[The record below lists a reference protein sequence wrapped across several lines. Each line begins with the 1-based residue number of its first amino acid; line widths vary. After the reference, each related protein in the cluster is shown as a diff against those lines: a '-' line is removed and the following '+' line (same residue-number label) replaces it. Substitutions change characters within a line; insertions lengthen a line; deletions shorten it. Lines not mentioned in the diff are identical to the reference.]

1 MIPKTIECKAFIIC
15 KIAYYSFW
23 KFCYIIFIFQL
34 KDFIEVNDNNWR
46 DTVSKTVSKTVLE
59 AYSVEREI
67 ENITY
72 KNLFVMIAMIIGIS
86 LLGGLFLGLAFDIY
100 GEEVLSTNLE
110 GYYLLLFDAAVVAII
125 LLAYKPVLHFIKSI
139 WDVSVLK
146 NGKTYLYLLI
156 GFISIALSQYLM
168 LHVFSFESAAE
179 QKEQLGSLRIQNSIQ
194 SIIYVLSVAIITPVK
209 EEILFRGILYRFLER
224 KYNFLVGIIISS
236 FIFGIL
242 HGGLLITATIMGIVL
257 AMLYKKTQS
266 IIPSIILHI
275 VWNLLVSISMIVSL

>member
-1 MIPKTIECKAFIIC
+1 M
-15 KIAYYSFW
+15 
-23 KFCYIIFIFQL
+23 
-34 KDFIEVNDNNWR
+34 R
-46 DTVSKTVSKTVLE
+46 KTVVE
-59 AYSVEREI
+59 AYSVERNI

-72 KNLFVMIAMIIGIS
+72 KNLFVVIATILGFL
-86 LLGGLFLGLAFDIY
+86 LLGGLFLGLAFGIY
-100 GEEVLSTNLE
+100 GEEALRDNLE
-110 GYYLLLFDAAVVAII
+110 GYYFLLIDAAVVAIV
-125 LLAYKPVLHFIKSI
+125 LLAYKPVLHFIKYI

-156 GFISIALSQYLM
+156 GFIVIALSQYLM

-179 QKEQLGSLRIQNSIQ
+179 QKKQLGSLGIQNSIQ

-209 EEILFRGILYRFLER
+209 EEILFRGILYRFLEK

-242 HGGLLITATIMGIVL
+242 HGGLLITATIMGMVF

-275 VWNLLVSISMIVSL
+275 AWNLLVSISMIVSL

>member
-1 MIPKTIECKAFIIC
+1 MHSDSIPKTIKYKVFIIC
-15 KIAYYSFW
+15 KIAYYSFCEI
-23 KFCYIIFIFQL
+23 CYIIFIFQF
-34 KDFIEVNDNNWR
+34 KDFNKINENNWR
-46 DTVSKTVSKTVLE
+46 DTVSKTVLE
-59 AYSVEREI
+59 AYSVERKI

-86 LLGGLFLGLAFDIY
+86 LLGGLFLSLAFEIY
-100 GEEVLSTNLE
+100 GEEALSTKLE
-110 GYYLLLFDAAVVAII
+110 GYYLLLFDAIVVAIV
-125 LLAYKPVLHFIKSI
+125 LLAYKPVLHFIKYI
-139 WDVSVLK
+139 WDVSILK

-156 GFISIALSQYLM
+156 GFIIIAVSQYLM

-179 QKEQLGSLRIQNSIQ
+179 QKEQLGSLGLQNSIQ

-209 EEILFRGILYRFLER
+209 EEILFRGILYRFLEK
-224 KYNFLVGIIISS
+224 KYNFLVSIIISS
-236 FIFGIL
+236 FIFGLI
-242 HGGLLITATIMGIVL
+242 HGGLLITATIMGMVF

>member
-1 MIPKTIECKAFIIC
+1 KYKVFIIC

-23 KFCYIIFIFQL
+23 KICYIIFIFKL
-34 KDFIEVNDNNWR
+34 NDFIEINKNNWR
-46 DTVSKTVSKTVLE
+46 VTVSKTVLE
-59 AYSVEREI
+59 AYSVERKI

-86 LLGGLFLGLAFDIY
+86 LLGGLFLGLAFGIY
-100 GEEVLSTNLE
+100 GEEALSTKLE
-110 GYYLLLFDAAVVAII
+110 GYYLLLFDAAVVAIV
-125 LLAYKPVLHFIKSI
+125 LLAYKPVLHFIKYI

-146 NGKTYLYLLI
+146 SGKTYLYLLI
-156 GFISIALSQYLM
+156 GLIVIALSQYLM

-179 QKEQLGSLRIQNSIQ
+179 QKEQLGSLGLQNSIQ

-209 EEILFRGILYRFLER
+209 EEILFRGILYRFLEK
-224 KYNFLVGIIISS
+224 KYNFLVSIIISS

-242 HGGLLITATIMGIVL
+242 HGGLLITATIMGMVF

>member
-1 MIPKTIECKAFIIC
+1 MHSNPIPKTIKYKVFIIC

-23 KFCYIIFIFQL
+23 KICYIIFIFKL
-34 KDFIEVNDNNWR
+34 NDFVEINKNNWR
-46 DTVSKTVSKTVLE
+46 VTVSKTVLE
-59 AYSVEREI
+59 AYSVERKI

-86 LLGGLFLGLAFDIY
+86 LLGGLFLGLAFGIY
-100 GEEVLSTNLE
+100 GEEALSTKLE
-110 GYYLLLFDAAVVAII
+110 GYYLLLFDAAVVAIV
-125 LLAYKPVLHFIKSI
+125 LLAYKPVLHFIKYI

-146 NGKTYLYLLI
+146 SGKTYLYLLI
-156 GFISIALSQYLM
+156 GFIVIALSQYLM
-168 LHVFSFESAAE
+168 LHVFSFESAEE
-179 QKEQLGSLRIQNSIQ
+179 QKEQLGSLGLQNSIQ

-209 EEILFRGILYRFLER
+209 EEILFRGILYRFLEK
-224 KYNFLVGIIISS
+224 KYNFLVSIIISS

-242 HGGLLITATIMGIVL
+242 HGGLLITATIMGMVF

-275 VWNLLVSISMIVSL
+275 VWNLLVSISMIVFL

>member
-34 KDFIEVNDNNWR
+34 KDFIKVNENNWR
-46 DTVSKTVSKTVLE
+46 DTVSKTVLE

-86 LLGGLFLGLAFDIY
+86 LLGGLFLGLAFEIY

-110 GYYLLLFDAAVVAII
+110 GYYLLLFDAAVVVII

-156 GFISIALSQYLM
+156 GFIIIALSQYLM

-266 IIPSIILHI
+266 VIPSIILHI

>member
-1 MIPKTIECKAFIIC
+1 MHSNPIPKTIKYKVFIIC

-23 KFCYIIFIFQL
+23 KICYIIFIFKL
-34 KDFIEVNDNNWR
+34 NDFIEINKNNWR
-46 DTVSKTVSKTVLE
+46 VTVSKTVLE
-59 AYSVEREI
+59 AYSVERKI

-86 LLGGLFLGLAFDIY
+86 LLGGLFLGLAFGIY
-100 GEEVLSTNLE
+100 GEEALSTKLE
-110 GYYLLLFDAAVVAII
+110 GYYLLLFDAAVVAIV
-125 LLAYKPVLHFIKSI
+125 LLAYKPVLHFIKYI

-146 NGKTYLYLLI
+146 SGKTYLYLLI
-156 GFISIALSQYLM
+156 GFIVIALSQYLM

-179 QKEQLGSLRIQNSIQ
+179 QKEQLGSLGLQNSIQ

-209 EEILFRGILYRFLER
+209 EEILFRGILYRFLEK
-224 KYNFLVGIIISS
+224 KYNFLVSIIISS

-242 HGGLLITATIMGIVL
+242 HGGLLITATIMGMVF

>member
-46 DTVSKTVSKTVLE
+46 DTVSKTVLE

>member
-1 MIPKTIECKAFIIC
+1 MHSNPIPKTIKYKVFIIC

-23 KFCYIIFIFQL
+23 KICYIILIFKL
-34 KDFIEVNDNNWR
+34 NDFIEINKNNWR
-46 DTVSKTVSKTVLE
+46 VTVSKTVLE
-59 AYSVEREI
+59 AYSVERKI

-86 LLGGLFLGLAFDIY
+86 LLGGLFLGLAFGIY
-100 GEEVLSTNLE
+100 GEEALSTKLE
-110 GYYLLLFDAAVVAII
+110 GYYLLLFDAAVVAIV
-125 LLAYKPVLHFIKSI
+125 LLAYKPVLHFIKYI

-146 NGKTYLYLLI
+146 SGKTYLYLLI
-156 GFISIALSQYLM
+156 GFIVIALSQYLM

-179 QKEQLGSLRIQNSIQ
+179 QKEQLGSLGLQNSIQ

-209 EEILFRGILYRFLER
+209 EEILFRGILYRFLEK
-224 KYNFLVGIIISS
+224 KYNFLVSIIISS

-242 HGGLLITATIMGIVL
+242 HGGLLITATIMGMVF

>member
-1 MIPKTIECKAFIIC
+1 MHSHPIPKTIKYKVFIIC
-15 KIAYYSFW
+15 KIAYYSFC
-23 KFCYIIFIFQL
+23 KFRYIITIF
-34 KDFIEVNDNNWR
+34 KFKYFNKVNENNWR
-46 DTVSKTVSKTVLE
+46 DTVSKTVLE
-59 AYSVEREI
+59 AYSVERKI

-86 LLGGLFLGLAFDIY
+86 LLGGLFLGLAFEIY
-100 GEEVLSTNLE
+100 GEEALSTKLE
-110 GYYLLLFDAAVVAII
+110 GYYLLLFDAIVVAIV
-125 LLAYKPVLHFIKSI
+125 LLAYKPVFHFIKSI

-146 NGKTYLYLLI
+146 SGKTYLYLLI
-156 GFISIALSQYLM
+156 GFIIIAVSQYLM

-179 QKEQLGSLRIQNSIQ
+179 QKEQLGSLRLQNSIQ

-209 EEILFRGILYRFLER
+209 EEILFRGILYRFLEKR
-224 KYNFLVGIIISS
+224 YNFLVSIIISS

-242 HGGLLITATIMGIVL
+242 HGGLLITATIMGMVF

>member
-1 MIPKTIECKAFIIC
+1 MFIAPLTNKFYMMRGLWWIGSVFC
-15 KIAYYSFW
+15 
-23 KFCYIIFIFQL
+23 KFCYIISIFEF
-34 KDFIEVNDNNWR
+34 KDFNKVNENNWR
-46 DTVSKTVSKTVLE
+46 DTVSKTVLE
-59 AYSVEREI
+59 AYSVERKI

-86 LLGGLFLGLAFDIY
+86 LLGGLFLGLAFEIY
-100 GEEVLSTNLE
+100 GEEALSTKLE
-110 GYYLLLFDAAVVAII
+110 GYYLLLFDAIVVAIV
-125 LLAYKPVLHFIKSI
+125 LLAYKPVFHFIKSI

-146 NGKTYLYLLI
+146 SGKTYLYLLI
-156 GFISIALSQYLM
+156 GFIIIAVSQYLM

-179 QKEQLGSLRIQNSIQ
+179 QKEQLGSLRLQNSIQ
-194 SIIYVLSVAIITPVK
+194 SIIYVLSVAIITPIK
-209 EEILFRGILYRFLER
+209 EEILFRGILYRFLEKR
-224 KYNFLVGIIISS
+224 YNFLVSIIISS

-242 HGGLLITATIMGIVL
+242 HGGLLITATIMGTVF

>member
-1 MIPKTIECKAFIIC
+1 MHSNPIPKTIKYKVFIIC

-23 KFCYIIFIFQL
+23 KICYIIFIFKL
-34 KDFIEVNDNNWR
+34 NDFIEVNENNWR
-46 DTVSKTVSKTVLE
+46 VTVSKTVLE
-59 AYSVEREI
+59 AYSVERKI

-72 KNLFVMIAMIIGIS
+72 KNLFVMIATILGFL
-86 LLGGLFLGLAFDIY
+86 LLGGLFLTLALGIY
-100 GEEVLSTNLE
+100 GEEALRDNLE
-110 GYYLLLFDAAVVAII
+110 GYHFLLLDAAIVAIV

-146 NGKTYLYLLI
+146 SGKTYLYLLV
-156 GFISIALSQYLM
+156 GFIIIAVSQYLM

-179 QKEQLGSLRIQNSIQ
+179 QKEQLGSLGLQNSIQ

-209 EEILFRGILYRFLER
+209 EEILFRGILYRFLEK
-224 KYNFLVGIIISS
+224 KYNFLVSIIISS

-242 HGGLLITATIMGIVL
+242 HGGLLITATIMGMVF

>member
-1 MIPKTIECKAFIIC
+1 MHSNPIPKTIKYKVFIIC
-15 KIAYYSFW
+15 KIAYYSFL
-23 KFCYIIFIFQL
+23 KFCYIIFIFKL
-34 KDFIEVNDNNWR
+34 KDFIEINENNWR
-46 DTVSKTVSKTVLE
+46 VTVSKTVLE
-59 AYSVEREI
+59 AYSVERKI

-72 KNLFVMIAMIIGIS
+72 KNLFVMIATILGFL
-86 LLGGLFLGLAFDIY
+86 LLGGLFLGLALGIY
-100 GEEVLSTNLE
+100 GEEALRDNLE
-110 GYYLLLFDAAVVAII
+110 GYHFLLLDAAVVAIV
-125 LLAYKPVLHFIKSI
+125 LLAYKPVLHFIKYI

-146 NGKTYLYLLI
+146 SGKTYLYLLI
-156 GFISIALSQYLM
+156 GFIVIALSQYLM

-179 QKEQLGSLRIQNSIQ
+179 QKEQLGSLGFQNSIQ

-209 EEILFRGILYRFLER
+209 EEILFRGILYRFLEK
-224 KYNFLVGIIISS
+224 KYNFLVSIIISS

-242 HGGLLITATIMGIVL
+242 HGGLLITATIMGMVF

>member
-1 MIPKTIECKAFIIC
+1 MHSNPIPKTIKYKVFIIC

-23 KFCYIIFIFQL
+23 KICYIIFIFKL
-34 KDFIEVNDNNWR
+34 NDFIEINKNNWR
-46 DTVSKTVSKTVLE
+46 VTVSKTVLE
-59 AYSVEREI
+59 AYSVERKI

-72 KNLFVMIAMIIGIS
+72 KNLFVMIATILGFL
-86 LLGGLFLGLAFDIY
+86 LLGGLFLGLALGIY
-100 GEEVLSTNLE
+100 GEEALRDNLE
-110 GYYLLLFDAAVVAII
+110 GYHFLLLDAAVVAIV
-125 LLAYKPVLHFIKSI
+125 LLAYKPVLHFIKYI

-146 NGKTYLYLLI
+146 SGKTYLYLLI
-156 GFISIALSQYLM
+156 GLIVIALSQYLM

-179 QKEQLGSLRIQNSIQ
+179 QKEQLGSLGLQNSIQ

-209 EEILFRGILYRFLER
+209 EEILFRGILYRFLEK
-224 KYNFLVGIIISS
+224 KYNFLVSIIISS

-242 HGGLLITATIMGIVL
+242 HGGLLITATIMGMVF

>member
-1 MIPKTIECKAFIIC
+1 M
-15 KIAYYSFW
+15 
-23 KFCYIIFIFQL
+23 
-34 KDFIEVNDNNWR
+34 
-46 DTVSKTVSKTVLE
+46 SKTVLE
-59 AYSVEREI
+59 AYSAERNI

-72 KNLFVMIAMIIGIS
+72 KNLFVMIAIIIGTS
-86 LLGGLFLGLAFDIY
+86 LLGGLFLALAVGIY
-100 GEEVLSTNLE
+100 GEEVLTNKLE
-110 GYYLLLFDAAVVAII
+110 GYYLLLFDASVVAIV
-125 LLAYKPVLHFIKSI
+125 LLAYKPVLYFIKSI

-156 GFISIALSQYLM
+156 GFIIIALSQYLM

-179 QKEQLGSLRIQNSIQ
+179 QKEQLGSFRIQNSIQ

-209 EEILFRGILYRFLER
+209 EEILFRGILYRFLEK

-242 HGGLLITATIMGIVL
+242 HGGLLMTATIMGMVL

>member
-1 MIPKTIECKAFIIC
+1 MHSNPIPKTIKYKVFIIC

-23 KFCYIIFIFQL
+23 KICYIIFIFKL
-34 KDFIEVNDNNWR
+34 NDFIEVNENNWR
-46 DTVSKTVSKTVLE
+46 VTVSKTVLE
-59 AYSVEREI
+59 AYSVERKI

-72 KNLFVMIAMIIGIS
+72 KNLFVMIATILGFL
-86 LLGGLFLGLAFDIY
+86 LLGGLFLTLALGIY
-100 GEEVLSTNLE
+100 GEEALRDNLE
-110 GYYLLLFDAAVVAII
+110 GYHFLLLDAAIVAIV
-125 LLAYKPVLHFIKSI
+125 LLVYKPVLHFIKSI

-146 NGKTYLYLLI
+146 SGKTYLYLLV
-156 GFISIALSQYLM
+156 GFIIIAVSQYLM

-179 QKEQLGSLRIQNSIQ
+179 QKEQLGSLGIQNSIQ

-209 EEILFRGILYRFLER
+209 EEILFRGILYRFLEK
-224 KYNFLVGIIISS
+224 KYNFLVSIIISS

-242 HGGLLITATIMGIVL
+242 HGGLLITATIMGMVF

>member
-23 KFCYIIFIFQL
+23 KFCYIIFIFRL
-34 KDFIEVNDNNWR
+34 KDFIKVNENNWR
-46 DTVSKTVSKTVLE
+46 DTVSKTVLE

-86 LLGGLFLGLAFDIY
+86 LLGGLFLGLAFEIY

-156 GFISIALSQYLM
+156 GFIIIALSQYLM

-266 IIPSIILHI
+266 VIPSIILHI

>member
-1 MIPKTIECKAFIIC
+1 M
-15 KIAYYSFW
+15 
-23 KFCYIIFIFQL
+23 
-34 KDFIEVNDNNWR
+34 
-46 DTVSKTVSKTVLE
+46 SKTVLE
-59 AYSVEREI
+59 AYSVERKI

-86 LLGGLFLGLAFDIY
+86 LLGGLFLSLAFGIY
-100 GEEVLSTNLE
+100 GEEALSTKLE
-110 GYYLLLFDAAVVAII
+110 GYYLLLFDAAVVAIV
-125 LLAYKPVLHFIKSI
+125 LLAYKPVLHFIKYI

-146 NGKTYLYLLI
+146 SGKTYLYLLI
-156 GFISIALSQYLM
+156 GFIVIALSQYLM

-179 QKEQLGSLRIQNSIQ
+179 QKEQLGSLGLQNSIQ

-209 EEILFRGILYRFLER
+209 EEILFRGILYRFLEK
-224 KYNFLVGIIISS
+224 KYNFLVSIIISS

-242 HGGLLITATIMGIVL
+242 HGGLLITATIMGMVF

>member
-15 KIAYYSFW
+15 KIAYYSFC
-23 KFCYIIFIFQL
+23 KIRYIIFIFKL
-34 KDFIEVNDNNWR
+34 NDFNDINENNWR
-46 DTVSKTVSKTVLE
+46 DTVSKTVLE

-86 LLGGLFLGLAFDIY
+86 LLGGLFLGLAFGIY
-100 GEEVLSTNLE
+100 GEEALSTKLE
-110 GYYLLLFDAAVVAII
+110 GYYLLLFDASVVAIV

-139 WDVSVLK
+139 WDLSVLK
-146 NGKTYLYLLI
+146 SGKTYLYLLI
-156 GFISIALSQYLM
+156 GFIIIAVSQYLM

-179 QKEQLGSLRIQNSIQ
+179 QKEQLGSLSLQNSIQ

-275 VWNLLVSISMIVSL
+275 VWNSLVSISMIVSL

>member
-1 MIPKTIECKAFIIC
+1 M
-15 KIAYYSFW
+15 
-23 KFCYIIFIFQL
+23 
-34 KDFIEVNDNNWR
+34 
-46 DTVSKTVSKTVLE
+46 SKTVLE
-59 AYSVEREI
+59 AYSVERKI

-86 LLGGLFLGLAFDIY
+86 LLGGLFLGLAFEIY
-100 GEEVLSTNLE
+100 GEEALSTKLE
-110 GYYLLLFDAAVVAII
+110 GYYLLLFDAIVVAIV
-125 LLAYKPVLHFIKSI
+125 LLAYKPVFHFIKSI

-146 NGKTYLYLLI
+146 SGKTYLYLLI
-156 GFISIALSQYLM
+156 GFIIIAVSQYLM
-168 LHVFSFESAAE
+168 LHVFSFESATE
-179 QKEQLGSLRIQNSIQ
+179 QKEQLGSLRLQNSIQ

-209 EEILFRGILYRFLER
+209 EEILFRGILYRFLEKR
-224 KYNFLVGIIISS
+224 YNFLVSIIISS

-242 HGGLLITATIMGIVL
+242 HGGLLITATIMGMVF

>member
-1 MIPKTIECKAFIIC
+1 MHSNPIPKTIKYKVFIIC
-15 KIAYYSFW
+15 KIAYYTFW
-23 KFCYIIFIFQL
+23 KICYIIFIFKL
-34 KDFIEVNDNNWR
+34 NDFIEINENNWR
-46 DTVSKTVSKTVLE
+46 VTVSKTVLE
-59 AYSVEREI
+59 AYSVERKI

-72 KNLFVMIAMIIGIS
+72 KNLFVMIATILGFL
-86 LLGGLFLGLAFDIY
+86 LLGGLFLGLALGIY
-100 GEEVLSTNLE
+100 GEEALRDNLE
-110 GYYLLLFDAAVVAII
+110 GYHFLLLDAAVVAIV
-125 LLAYKPVLHFIKSI
+125 LLAYKPVLHFIKYI

-146 NGKTYLYLLI
+146 SGKTYLYLLI
-156 GFISIALSQYLM
+156 GFIVIALSQYLM

-179 QKEQLGSLRIQNSIQ
+179 QKEQLGSLGLQNSIQ

-209 EEILFRGILYRFLER
+209 EEILFRGILYRFLEK
-224 KYNFLVGIIISS
+224 KYNFLVSIIISS

-242 HGGLLITATIMGIVL
+242 HGGLLITATIMGMVF

>member
-1 MIPKTIECKAFIIC
+1 MHSNPIPKTIKYKVFIIC

-23 KFCYIIFIFQL
+23 KICYIIFIFKL
-34 KDFIEVNDNNWR
+34 NDFIEINKNNWR
-46 DTVSKTVSKTVLE
+46 VTVSKTVLE
-59 AYSVEREI
+59 AYSVERKI

-86 LLGGLFLGLAFDIY
+86 LLGGLFLGLAFGIY
-100 GEEVLSTNLE
+100 GEEALSTNLE
-110 GYYLLLFDAAVVAII
+110 GYYLLLFDAAVVAIV
-125 LLAYKPVLHFIKSI
+125 LLAYKPVLHFIKYI

-146 NGKTYLYLLI
+146 SGKTYLYLLI
-156 GFISIALSQYLM
+156 GFIVIALSQYLM

-179 QKEQLGSLRIQNSIQ
+179 QKEQLGSLGLQNSIQ

-209 EEILFRGILYRFLER
+209 EEILFRGILYRFLEK
-224 KYNFLVGIIISS
+224 KYNFLVSIIISS

-242 HGGLLITATIMGIVL
+242 HGGLLITATIMGMVF

>member
-1 MIPKTIECKAFIIC
+1 M
-15 KIAYYSFW
+15 
-23 KFCYIIFIFQL
+23 
-34 KDFIEVNDNNWR
+34 
-46 DTVSKTVSKTVLE
+46 SKTVLE
-59 AYSVEREI
+59 AYSVERKI

-72 KNLFVMIAMIIGIS
+72 KNLFVMIATILGFL
-86 LLGGLFLGLAFDIY
+86 LLGGLFLGLAFGIY
-100 GEEVLSTNLE
+100 GEEALRDNLE
-110 GYYLLLFDAAVVAII
+110 GYHFLLLDAAVVAIV
-125 LLAYKPVLHFIKSI
+125 LLAYKPVLHFIKYI

-146 NGKTYLYLLI
+146 SGKTYLYLLI
-156 GFISIALSQYLM
+156 GFIVIALSQYLM

-179 QKEQLGSLRIQNSIQ
+179 QKEQLGSLGFQNSIQ

-209 EEILFRGILYRFLER
+209 EEILFRGILYRFLEK
-224 KYNFLVGIIISS
+224 KYNFLVSIIISS

-242 HGGLLITATIMGIVL
+242 HGGLLITATIMGMVF

>member
-1 MIPKTIECKAFIIC
+1 
-15 KIAYYSFW
+15 
-23 KFCYIIFIFQL
+23 
-34 KDFIEVNDNNWR
+34 
-46 DTVSKTVSKTVLE
+46 VLE
-59 AYSVEREI
+59 AYSVERKI

-72 KNLFVMIAMIIGIS
+72 KNLFVMIATILGFL
-86 LLGGLFLGLAFDIY
+86 LLGGLFLSLALGIY
-100 GEEVLSTNLE
+100 GEEALRDNLE
-110 GYYLLLFDAAVVAII
+110 GYHFLLLDAAVVVIV

-156 GFISIALSQYLM
+156 GFIVIALSQYLT
-168 LHVFSFESAAE
+168 LHVFSFESAEE
-179 QKEQLGSLRIQNSIQ
+179 QKEQLGSLGIQNSIQ
-194 SIIYVLSVAIITPVK
+194 SIIYVLSVAIITPIK
-209 EEILFRGILYRFLER
+209 EEILFRGILYRFLEK

-242 HGGLLITATIMGIVL
+242 HGGLLITATIMGMVF

>member
-1 MIPKTIECKAFIIC
+1 MHSNPIPKTIKYKVFIIC

-34 KDFIEVNDNNWR
+34 KDFVEINENNWR
-46 DTVSKTVSKTVLE
+46 GTVSKTVLE
-59 AYSVEREI
+59 AYSVERKI

-72 KNLFVMIAMIIGIS
+72 KNLFVMIATILGFL
-86 LLGGLFLGLAFDIY
+86 LLGGLFLGLALGIY
-100 GEEVLSTNLE
+100 GEEALRDNLE
-110 GYYLLLFDAAVVAII
+110 GYHFLLLDAAVVAIV

-156 GFISIALSQYLM
+156 GFIVIALSQYLT
-168 LHVFSFESAAE
+168 LHVFSFESAEE
-179 QKEQLGSLRIQNSIQ
+179 QKGQLGSLGIQNSIQ
-194 SIIYVLSVAIITPVK
+194 SIIYVLSVAIITPIK
-209 EEILFRGILYRFLER
+209 EEILFRGILYRFLEK

-242 HGGLLITATIMGIVL
+242 HGGLLITATIMGMVF

>member
-1 MIPKTIECKAFIIC
+1 M
-15 KIAYYSFW
+15 
-23 KFCYIIFIFQL
+23 
-34 KDFIEVNDNNWR
+34 
-46 DTVSKTVSKTVLE
+46 SKTVLE
-59 AYSVEREI
+59 AYSVERKI

-86 LLGGLFLGLAFDIY
+86 LLGGLFLGLAFGIY
-100 GEEVLSTNLE
+100 GEEALSTKLE
-110 GYYLLLFDAAVVAII
+110 GYYLLLFDAAVVAIV
-125 LLAYKPVLHFIKSI
+125 LLAYKPVLHFIKYI

-146 NGKTYLYLLI
+146 SGKTYLYLLI
-156 GFISIALSQYLM
+156 GLIVIALSQYLM

-179 QKEQLGSLRIQNSIQ
+179 QKEQLGGLGLQNSIQ

-209 EEILFRGILYRFLER
+209 EEILFRGILYRFLEKR
-224 KYNFLVGIIISS
+224 YNFLVSIIISS

-242 HGGLLITATIMGIVL
+242 HGGLLITATIMGMVF